1 MNSRRK
7 RSPEEQARR
16 EKIRELLQSSGVSSM
31 EDIRNLFKETIAEFV
46 ENGLD
51 AELDDELG
59 YSRYDYKNKD
69 TDNSRNG
76 HSSKTLRTSFGDVEV
91 SVPRD
96 RKGQFEPQI
105 LKKNQ
110 TSIIQDV
117 EEKILSMYAKGMTTS
132 DIEAHIRDIYGIEVS
147 DTTISRI
154 TDKILPVAKEWQQR
168 PLKSIYT
175 VVFMDAIHY
184 HVRSEGQIVKK
195 AVYIAIGINL
205 DGRKDV
211 LGMWVGENESAK
223 FWATVLNGLRNR
235 GVEDIFIACTDNL
248 TGFSSAIEAVFPKTE
263 IQNCIIHQL
272 RNSVKYVS
280 YKDIK
285 ALMADLK
292 AVYAAVDE
300 AAALDALDTFS
311 ERWDKKYSKISQSWR
326 DNWANLSTYFKFPQE
341 VRRLIYTTN
350 TIEGFN
356 RQLRKVTKSKSVFPT
371 DDSLLKML
379 YLAMMDITKKWTGR
393 RQDWSVIYAQMA
405 IFFGDRIPE

>member
-1 MNSRRK
+1 MSRRK

-16 EKIRELLQSSGVSSM
+16 EKIRELLQTSGISSM
-31 EDIRNLFKETIAEFV
+31 EDIQNLFKETIAEFM

-59 YSRYDYKNKD
+59 YTKYDYKNKS

-96 RKGQFEPQI
+96 RKGEFEPQL

-110 TSIIQDV
+110 TSISQDI

-132 DIEAHIRDIYGIEVS
+132 DIEEHIRDIYGIEVS
-147 DTTISRI
+147 DTTVSRI
-154 TDKILPVAKEWQQR
+154 TDKILPVVREWQQR
-168 PLKSIYT
+168 PLEAIYA

-184 HVRSEGQIVKK
+184 HVRSEGRIIKK

-223 FWATVLNGLRNR
+223 FWATVLNGLKNR

-272 RNSVKYVS
+272 RNSSKYVS
-280 YKDIK
+280 YKDLK

-300 AAALDALDTFS
+300 ETALNALDVFA
-311 ERWDKKYSKISQSWR
+311 EHWDKKYPKISQSWR

-350 TIEGFN
+350 AIEGFN

-393 RQDWSVIYAQMA
+393 RQDWSKIYAQLT
-405 IFFGDRIPE
+405 IFFEERLPE

>member
-1 MNSRRK
+1 MARK
-7 RSPEEQARR
+7 NRTPEENERR
-16 EKIRELLQSSGVSSM
+16 AKIRELLQVGNISSM
-31 EDIRNLFKETIAEFV
+31 EDIQNLFKETIAEFM
-46 ENGLD
+46 ENGLE
-51 AELDDELG
+51 AELDEELG
-59 YSRYDYKNKD
+59 YSKYDYRNKE

-76 HSSKTLRTSFGDVEV
+76 HSSKRLKTSFGDVDV

-96 RKGQFEPQI
+96 RKGEFEPQL

-110 TSIIQDV
+110 TSISQDV
-117 EEKILSMYAKGMTTS
+117 EEKILSMYAKGMTTA
-132 DIEAHIRDIYGIEVS
+132 DIETHIHDIYGLEVS

-154 TDKILPVAKEWQQR
+154 TDKILPIVREWQQR
-168 PLKSIYT
+168 PLESVYAI
-175 VVFMDAIHY
+175 VFMDAIHY

-195 AVYIAIGINL
+195 AVYIAIGIDL
-205 DGRKDV
+205 DGHKDV

-235 GVEDIFIACTDNL
+235 GVQDIFIACTDNL
-248 TGFSSAIEAVFPKTE
+248 TGFSTAINAVFPKTD

-272 RNSVKYVS
+272 RNSSKYVS

-285 ALMADLK
+285 KLMADLK
-292 AVYAAVDE
+292 AVYAASDE
-300 AAALDALDTFS
+300 QSALVALDVF
-311 ERWDKKYSKISQSWR
+311 EENWGKKYPKIAPSWR
-326 DNWANLSTYFKFPQE
+326 ENWANLSTYFKFPQE

-393 RQDWSVIYAQMA
+393 RMDWSMIHAQLTVYY
-405 IFFGDRIPE
+405 GDRMPE

>member
-1 MNSRRK
+1 MARK
-7 RSPEEQARR
+7 NRSPEENERR
-16 EKIRELLQSSGVSSM
+16 AKIRELLQTSNISSM
-31 EDIRNLFKETIAEFV
+31 DDIQNLFKETIAEFM
-46 ENGLD
+46 ENGLE

-59 YSRYDYKNKD
+59 YSKYDYRNKD

-76 HSSKTLRTSFGDVEV
+76 HSGKTLRTSFGDVDV
-91 SVPRD
+91 AIPRD
-96 RKGQFEPQI
+96 RKGEFEPQL

-110 TSIIQDV
+110 TSISQDI

-132 DIEAHIRDIYGIEVS
+132 DIESHIRDIYGIEAS
-147 DTTISRI
+147 DTTVSRV
-154 TDKILPVAKEWQQR
+154 TDKILPIAKEWQQR
-168 PLKSIYT
+168 PLESVYA
-175 VVFMDAIHY
+175 VVFLDAIHF

-195 AVYIAIGINL
+195 AVYIAIGIDL

-248 TGFSSAIEAVFPKTE
+248 TGFSAAIEAVFPKTE
-263 IQNCIIHQL
+263 IQNCMIHQI
-272 RNSVKYVS
+272 RNSTRYVS
-280 YKDIK
+280 YKDLK

-300 AAALDALDTFS
+300 SAALEALEVFA
-311 ERWDKKYSKISQSWR
+311 RHWDKKYPKISVSWQE
-326 DNWANLSTYFKFPQE
+326 NWPNLSTYFKFPQE

-350 TIEGFN
+350 AIEGFN
-356 RQLRKVTKSKSVFPT
+356 RQLRKVTKAKSVFPT

-379 YLAMMDITKKWTGR
+379 YLAMMDITKKWIGR
-393 RQDWSVIYAQMA
+393 RQDWSMIHAQLA
-405 IFFGDRIPE
+405 VYFDDRMPN

>member
-1 MNSRRK
+1 MARK
-7 RSPEEQARR
+7 KRTPEENARR
-16 EKIRELLQSSGVSSM
+16 EKIGELLQMANIGSM
-31 EDIRNLFKETIAEFV
+31 DDIQSLFKETIAEFM

-59 YSRYDYKNKD
+59 YSRYNYKTKD

-76 HSSKTLRTSFGDVEV
+76 HSSKTLRTNFGDVEI

-96 RKGQFEPQI
+96 RKGEFEPQV
-105 LKKNQ
+105 LRKNQ
-110 TSIIQDV
+110 TSISQDI

-132 DIEAHIRDIYGIEVS
+132 DIAVHIRDICGVEVS
-147 DTTISRI
+147 DTAVSRI
-154 TDKILPVAKEWQQR
+154 TDKILPIAKEWQQR
-168 PLKSIYT
+168 PLESVCA

-195 AVYIAIGINL
+195 AVYIAIGIDL

-211 LGMWVGENESAK
+211 PGMWVGENESAK
-223 FWATVLNGLRNR
+223 YWATVLNSLKNR
-235 GVEDIFIACTDNL
+235 GIEDIFIACTDNL
-248 TGFSSAIEAVFPKTE
+248 IGFSTAIEAVFPKTE

-272 RNSVKYVS
+272 QNSSKYVS

-300 AAALDALDTFS
+300 AAALDALDTFA
-311 ERWDKKYSKISQSWR
+311 EKWDKKYPKIAQSR
-326 DNWANLSTYFKFPQE
+326 RENWPNLSAYFKYPQE

-350 TIEGFN
+350 AIEGFN
-356 RQLRKVTKSKSVFPT
+356 RQLRKVTKAKSVFPT

-379 YLAMMDITKKWTGR
+379 YLAMMDITKKWNGR
-393 RQDWSVIYAQMA
+393 RQNWSLIHAQLA
-405 IFFGDRIPE
+405 VFFADRMPD

>member
-1 MNSRRK
+1 MARK
-7 RSPEEQARR
+7 NRTPEETTRR
-16 EKIRELLQSSGVSSM
+16 EKIRELLQMANIGSM
-31 EDIRNLFKETIAEFV
+31 EDIQSLFKETIAEFM
-46 ENGLD
+46 ENGLE

-59 YSRYDYKNKD
+59 YSKYDYKNKD

-76 HSSKTLRTSFGDVEV
+76 HSSKTLRTSFGDVDV

-96 RKGQFEPQI
+96 RKGEFEPKV

-110 TSIIQDV
+110 TSISQDI

-132 DIEAHIRDIYGIEVS
+132 DIEAHIQDIYGVEVS
-147 DTTISRI
+147 DTTVSRI
-154 TDKILPVAKEWQQR
+154 TDKILPIAKEWQQR
-168 PLKSIYT
+168 PLEAIYA
-175 VVFMDAIHY
+175 VVFLDAIHY

-195 AVYIAIGINL
+195 AVYIAIGIDL
-205 DGRKDV
+205 DGKKDV

-223 FWATVLNGLRNR
+223 FWA
-235 GVEDIFIACTDNL
+235 EDIFIACTDNL
-248 TGFSSAIEAVFPKTE
+248 TGFSAAIEAVFPKTE
-263 IQNCIIHQL
+263 VQNCIIHQL
-272 RNSVKYVS
+272 RNSSKYVS

-300 AAALDALDTFS
+300 TAALDALDTFS
-311 ERWDKKYSKISQSWR
+311 EHWDKKYPKISQSWR
-326 DNWANLSTYFKFPQE
+326 DNWPNLSTYFKYPKE

-356 RQLRKVTKSKSVFPT
+356 RQLRKVTKAKSVFPT

-393 RQDWSVIYAQMA
+393 RQDWSVIHAQLA
-405 IFFGDRIPE
+405 VFFADRMPD

>member
-1 MNSRRK
+1 MAKKNRT
-7 RSPEEQARR
+7 PEENERR
-16 EKIRELLQSSGVSSM
+16 AKIRELLQVGNISSM
-31 EDIRNLFKETIAEFV
+31 EDIQNLFKETIAEFM
-46 ENGLD
+46 ENGLE
-51 AELDDELG
+51 AELDEELG
-59 YSRYDYKNKD
+59 YSKYDYRNKE

-76 HSSKTLRTSFGDVEV
+76 HSSKRLKTSFGDVDV

-96 RKGQFEPQI
+96 RKGEFEPQL

-110 TSIIQDV
+110 TSISQDV
-117 EEKILSMYAKGMTTS
+117 EEKILSMYAKGMTTT
-132 DIEAHIRDIYGIEVS
+132 DIETHIHDIYGLEVS

-154 TDKILPVAKEWQQR
+154 TDKILPIVREWQQR
-168 PLKSIYT
+168 PLESVYAI
-175 VVFMDAIHY
+175 VFMDAIHY

-195 AVYIAIGINL
+195 AVYIAIGIDL
-205 DGRKDV
+205 DGHKDV

-235 GVEDIFIACTDNL
+235 GIQDIFIACTDNL
-248 TGFSSAIEAVFPKTE
+248 TGFSTAINAVFPKTD

-272 RNSVKYVS
+272 RNSSKYVS

-285 ALMADLK
+285 KLMADLK
-292 AVYAAVDE
+292 AVYAASDE
-300 AAALDALDTFS
+300 QSALAALDEF
-311 ERWDKKYSKISQSWR
+311 EENWGKKYPKIAPSWR
-326 DNWANLSTYFKFPQE
+326 ENWANLSTYFKFPQE

-393 RQDWSVIYAQMA
+393 RMDWSMIHAQLTIYY
-405 IFFGDRIPE
+405 GDRMPE